1 MTTEPAWRL
10 TDGKDGDVYV
20 LADAL
25 DGPVPDYQ
33 RGGSVT
39 LNLLF
44 FEGGRYDGN
53 RGMTYGDT
61 DADTGADATGG
72 TYGQVSPSAAGRTY
86 GTDGTLSGVG
96 RYEQAREYLDYAG
109 TVRTGTS
116 LDGTPYYRESATA
129 SVASHVLAFEPLAD
143 VAGVGGYWG
152 VVTGGSDPSADP
164 PAMYEL
170 EVETFVLAER
180 DEYESRA
187 AVAAAY
193 EETP

>member
-25 DGPVPDYQ
+25 DGDVPDYQ

-44 FEGGRYDGN
+44 FEGGRYDAP
-53 RGMTYGDT
+53 RGMVYGGPASG
-61 DADTGADATGG
+61 DAGGLYGGPTVLDHGG
-72 TYGQVSPSAAGRTY
+72 TYGTVGGY
-86 GTDGTLSGVG
+86 SGVG
-96 RYEQAREYLDYAG
+96 RYEQAREFLDYAG

-116 LDGTPYYRESATA
+116 LDGTPYYRESAGQ
-129 SVASHVLAFEPLAD
+129 SVESHVLAFEPVAD
-143 VAGVGGYWG
+143 VPGLNGFWG
-152 VVTGGSDPSADP
+152 VVEGGSDPSSDP

-170 EVETFVLAER
+170 EFEVFVLAER
-180 DEYESRA
+180 DEFESRS
-187 AVAAAY
+187 AVASAF
-193 EETP
+193 EVNP

>member
-1 MTTEPAWRL
+1 VTTEPAWRL

-25 DGPVPDYQ
+25 DGEVPNYQ

-44 FEGGRYDGN
+44 FEGGRYDAD

-61 DADTGADATGG
+61 DAASGAEGTGG
-72 TYGQVSPSAAGRTY
+72 TYGQVAPSAAGRTY

-116 LDGTPYYRESATA
+116 LDGTPYYRESAGT

-143 VAGVGGYWG
+143 VTGVNGFWG
-152 VVTGGSDPSADP
+152 VVTGGNDPSANP

-170 EVETFVLAER
+170 EVKTFVLAER
-180 DEYESRA
+180 DEFESRS

-193 EETP
+193 NETP